1 LITGQL
7 PWVVPSGAVRYFKA
21 RRHLGE
27 FHLLQFCYASYQSL
41 AKRLDL
47 LF

>member
-1 LITGQL
+1 LITGPL

-27 FHLLQFCYASYQSL
+27 FHLQHYYWAFYQSL